1 MRKSFIKIFK
11 KLNNTD
17 FDFFDSKRKS
27 SQLLHLYRSRISNT
41 VKIDQDMILISQIP
55 RSGGTLLNRLFD
67 NNKECHVYPVELL
80 MGLGHNSFEY
90 KWPLLD
96 LNNNPNL
103 LLSNLIQFNLWRWL
117 ENDFKYWKFEKK
129 KYPFIFFPLL
139 CKSIFKNELKN
150 IENRSQR
157 YIFNSYWTSFF
168 NAWVDNQ
175 NLYGFRKKWVV
186 AFAPNMGEKI
196 QNIKNYFS
204 VYPSGKYISI
214 IRDPRAWY
222 ASSKQRWPNKY
233 SNINESLHRWEKSIN
248 VSLELF
254 TKYPENV
261 ILIDFDNLIRNTKN
275 VMVSLSNILDIKYSD
290 SILHPT
296 FNGMKVHSNSSF
308 ESVNA
313 IDKGAIGRYK
323 LVLKDNEIKKIEN
336 QVLDKYF
343 DTKEH
348 TTKILS
354 NL

>member
-139 CKSIFKNELKN
+139 CKSILKM
-150 IENRSQR
+150 SLK
-157 YIFNSYWTSFF
+157 Y
-168 NAWVDNQ
+168 
-175 NLYGFRKKWVV
+175 RK
-186 AFAPNMGEKI
+186 
-196 QNIKNYFS
+196 
-204 VYPSGKYISI
+204 
-214 IRDPRAWY
+214 
-222 ASSKQRWPNKY
+222 
-233 SNINESLHRWEKSIN
+233 
-248 VSLELF
+248 
-254 TKYPENV
+254 
-261 ILIDFDNLIRNTKN
+261 
-275 VMVSLSNILDIKYSD
+275 
-290 SILHPT
+290 
-296 FNGMKVHSNSSF
+296 
-308 ESVNA
+308 
-313 IDKGAIGRYK
+313 
-323 LVLKDNEIKKIEN
+323 
-336 QVLDKYF
+336 
-343 DTKEH
+343 
-348 TTKILS
+348 
-354 NL
+354 